1 MRKNKLK
8 TILLVFSITTI
19 TLVAY
24 CCGAGIFSFNF
35 CLSNEETTIIAPNVN
50 IPTVEA
56 RLIETHTVE
65 YIEETVVEKEYIDV
79 VRHIPVQFR
88 NFTDRTELEQWLEKR
103 NQSASIR
110 FQQND
115 AVVDCDDFA
124 IELQKEALTDGF
136 IISFEIICC
145 DEYNELF
152 NTRLAEGQSLH
163 AINLSIIGNDV
174 YYIEPQTSEIVCAAY
189 LD

>member
-1 MRKNKLK
+1 MLA
-8 TILLVFSITTI
+8 
-19 TLVAY
+19 AY
-24 CCGAGIFSFNF
+24 SYKAGLFSFTF
-35 CLSNEETTIIAPNVN
+35 YIPHEDTTTTQPKAR

-79 VRHIPVQFR
+79 VRHVPVELR
-88 NFTDRTELEQWLEKR
+88 NFTDRAELEQWLKER
-103 NQSASIR
+103 NQTTSIR
-110 FQQND
+110 FRQHD

-124 IELQKEALTDGF
+124 IELQREALADGF
-136 IISFEIICC
+136 LVSFEIIRGG
-145 DEYNELF
+145 EYNDLF
-152 NTRLAEGQSLH
+152 SIPLPEEQLLH

-174 YYIEPQTSEIVCAAY
+174 YYIEPQTSEIVHAAY